1 MTNNKKSILQLNLDL
16 MQRKNT
22 YLYFENIIIM
32 LESILLFVPLISV
45 IIVSGLLVFAFINFS
60 IARKNMQRQS
70 EQQIANLK
78 IQNEQEIYSRIIEA
92 RLKLEN
98 TEEFTKMASE
108 SAVFRER
115 FALVDSPSEYY
126 TIVSFL
132 DLFEYVFRLNEMQM
146 IDKIVW
152 KRWKVLTE
160 TIMTIPKFRSIWIK
174 TKESHPDK
182 DFGEFIDSL
191 IVQK

>member
-1 MTNNKKSILQLNLDL
+1 
-16 MQRKNT
+16 
-22 YLYFENIIIM
+22 M

-70 EQQIANLK
+70 EQQMANLK

-108 SAVFRER
+108 SSIFRER
-115 FALVDSPSEYY
+115 FALVDNPSEYY

-146 IDKIVW
+146 IDKTVW

-182 DFGEFIDSL
+182 KFGEFIDSL
-191 IVQK
+191 LVQK

>member
-1 MTNNKKSILQLNLDL
+1 
-16 MQRKNT
+16 
-22 YLYFENIIIM
+22 M

-45 IIVSGLLVFAFINFS
+45 IIVSGLLVLSFINFS

-70 EQQIANLK
+70 EQQITNLK

-108 SAVFRER
+108 SNIFRER

-132 DLFEYVFRLNEMQM
+132 DLFEYVFRLNQTQM
-146 IDKIVW
+146 IDGIVW
-152 KRWKVLTE
+152 KRWIVLTE
-160 TIMTIPKFRSIWIK
+160 TIMTIPKFRSIWLK

-191 IVQK
+191 LVQK

>member
-1 MTNNKKSILQLNLDL
+1 
-16 MQRKNT
+16 
-22 YLYFENIIIM
+22 M
-32 LESILLFVPLISV
+32 LESILQFVPLISV

-60 IARKNMQRQS
+60 ISRKNMQRQG

-98 TEEFTKMASE
+98 TEEFTKMTSE
-108 SAVFRER
+108 SNVFRER

-126 TIVSFL
+126 TVVSFL

-146 IDKIVW
+146 IDKTLW

-160 TIMTIPKFRSIWIK
+160 TFMTIPKFRSIWIK

-182 DFGEFIDSL
+182 NFGEFIDSL
-191 IVQK
+191 LVQK

>member
-1 MTNNKKSILQLNLDL
+1 
-16 MQRKNT
+16 
-22 YLYFENIIIM
+22 M

-60 IARKNMQRQS
+60 ISRKNMQRQS

-78 IQNEQEIYSRIIEA
+78 IQNEQEIYSRIIEV

-108 SAVFRER
+108 SDVFRER

-191 IVQK
+191 IAQK

>member
-1 MTNNKKSILQLNLDL
+1 MQRNSYLHLKYYYHAYSILQ
-16 MQRKNT
+16 
-22 YLYFENIIIM
+22 
-32 LESILLFVPLISV
+32 FVPLISV
-45 IIVSGLLVFAFINFS
+45 IIVSGLLVFAFVNFS
-60 IARKNMQRQS
+60 ITRKNMQRQS
-70 EQQIANLK
+70 EQQITNLK

-108 SAVFRER
+108 SEVFRER

-132 DLFEYVFRLNEMQM
+132 DLFEYVFRLDEMQM
-146 IDKIVW
+146 IDKTVW

-160 TIMTIPKFRSIWIK
+160 TIMTIPKFRSIWLK

-182 DFGEFIDSL
+182 NFGEFIDSL
-191 IVQK
+191 LVQK

>member
-1 MTNNKKSILQLNLDL
+1 MLELILQ
-16 MQRKNT
+16 
-22 YLYFENIIIM
+22 
-32 LESILLFVPLISV
+32 FVPLISV

-78 IQNEQEIYSRIIEA
+78 IQNEQQIYSRIIEA

-98 TEEFTKMASE
+98 TEEFTKMARE
-108 SAVFRER
+108 SNVFRER

-132 DLFEYVFRLNEMQM
+132 DLFEYVFRLSEMQM
-146 IDKIVW
+146 FDEVAW
-152 KRWKVLTE
+152 KRWKVFIE
-160 TIMTIPKFRSIWIK
+160 TIMTIPKFRIIWDRI
-174 TKESHPDK
+174 KESRPDK
-182 DFGEFIDSL
+182 NFEKFIDSTL
-191 IVQK
+191 VKEYKKNQ

>member
-1 MTNNKKSILQLNLDL
+1 MMLELILQ
-16 MQRKNT
+16 
-22 YLYFENIIIM
+22 
-32 LESILLFVPLISV
+32 FVPLISV

-78 IQNEQEIYSRIIEA
+78 IQNEQQIYSRIIEA

-98 TEEFTKMASE
+98 TEEFTKMARE
-108 SAVFRER
+108 SNVFRER

-132 DLFEYVFRLNEMQM
+132 DLFEYVFHLNKMQM
-146 IDKIVW
+146 IDETVR

-160 TIMTIPKFRSIWIK
+160 TIMTIPKFRRICMK

-191 IVQK
+191 LVQK

>member
-1 MTNNKKSILQLNLDL
+1 
-16 MQRKNT
+16 
-22 YLYFENIIIM
+22 M
-32 LESILLFVPLISV
+32 LESILQFVPLMSI

-60 IARKNMQRQS
+60 ITRKNMQRQS
-70 EQQIANLK
+70 EQQITNLK

-108 SAVFRER
+108 SNIFRER

-132 DLFEYVFRLNEMQM
+132 DLFEYVFRLNETQM
-146 IDKIVW
+146 IDGIVW
-152 KRWKVLTE
+152 KRWIVLTE
-160 TIMTIPKFRSIWIK
+160 TIMTIPKFRSIWLK

-191 IVQK
+191 LVKK

>member
-1 MTNNKKSILQLNLDL
+1 
-16 MQRKNT
+16 
-22 YLYFENIIIM
+22 
-32 LESILLFVPLISV
+32 
-45 IIVSGLLVFAFINFS
+45 
-60 IARKNMQRQS
+60 MQRQS

-78 IQNEQEIYSRIIEA
+78 IQIEQLIYSRIMEA

-108 SAVFRER
+108 SSVFKER
-115 FALVDSPSEYY
+115 FGLVDSPSEYY

-146 IDKIVW
+146 IYEIVW
-152 KRWKVLTE
+152 KRWKVLKE

-191 IVQK
+191 LVQNRRNQ

>member
-1 MTNNKKSILQLNLDL
+1 
-16 MQRKNT
+16 
-22 YLYFENIIIM
+22 M

-60 IARKNMQRQS
+60 ISRKNMQRQS

-108 SAVFRER
+108 SDVFRER

-191 IVQK
+191 IAQK